1 MTKRQRGRASGVRR
15 TAMAGPRRRERSWVP
30 VVGGLAVLLLVVVAA
45 VRATGAEPGDAAPS
59 PTGGVDA
66 AAVTRAPASPPEPG
80 HEVYGYVPYWEMDA
94 GIAEHVAAT
103 PLSTLALFSVT
114 QRSDG
119 TLADEN
125 GLRAIDGPVG
135 QQLLAEAHARG
146 LRVEL
151 VWSSFGADRN
161 RAFFAD
167 RAVQDRWLAELVAV
181 ATARGFDG
189 INVDVEGLPVEHVPG
204 YGGFVGRLREALRAA
219 KPDAQVSAAPGAG
232 ELGAAMAA
240 AAAANG
246 ADRIFLMGYDYRTAS
261 SAPGASAPLD
271 RTDGGEKDLEWSLDA
286 YAQLGVP
293 PERTILGLP
302 LYGMTWPVIGDR
314 FGAAAVDRGE
324 PWIPRR
330 HASALSGGG
339 VAPTL
344 DPTEQVEF
352 FTLPRGDGWDAVY
365 YDSPRTLEP
374 KLALANERRLAGAGF
389 WAIGYER
396 GLPGYRE
403 LIAGFAAGE

>member
-1 MTKRQRGRASGVRR
+1 
-15 TAMAGPRRRERSWVP
+15 MAGPPRRERSRLP
-30 VVGGLAVLLLVVVAA
+30 LVGGLCLLVLAVAA
-45 VRATGAEPGDAAPS
+45 AARATSDGSGEPAPPL
-59 PTGGVDA
+59 PTGGVEA
-66 AAVTRAPASPPEPG
+66 ATVTRAPATPPAPG

-103 PLSTLALFSVT
+103 DLSTLALFSVT
-114 QRSDG
+114 QRRDG
-119 TLADEN
+119 ALADEN
-125 GLRAIDGPVG
+125 GWRAIDGPVG

-151 VWSSFGADRN
+151 VWSSFGSDKN
-161 RAFFAD
+161 RAFFSD
-167 RAVQDRWLAELVAV
+167 RAVQDRWLTELVELVAG
-181 ATARGFDG
+181 RGFDG
-189 INVDVEGLPVEHVPG
+189 VNVDVEGLPAEHVPG
-204 YGGFVGRLREALRAA
+204 YGGFVGRLREALRTAR
-219 KPDAQVSAAPGAG
+219 PDAEVSVATGAS

-246 ADRIFLMGYDYRTAS
+246 ADRIFLMGYDYRTAG

-271 RTDGGEKDLEWSLDA
+271 RTDGGEKDLAWSLDA
-286 YAQLGVP
+286 YAQLRVP
-293 PERTILGLP
+293 PERTLLGLP
-302 LYGMTWPVIGDR
+302 LYGMTWPVVGDQ

-330 HASALSGGG
+330 HASALNGGA

-352 FTLPRGDGWDAVY
+352 FALERGDRWDAVY
-365 YDSPRTLEP
+365 YDSPRSLQP
-374 KLALANERRLAGAGF
+374 KLALANDRGLAGVGF

-403 LIAGFAAGE
+403 LIAEFAAGE